1 MDVAAWLKNLGLG
14 EYEAETWR
22 RGNGFAHRHE
32 VGVQCCRVI
41 VIEPRSRF
49 LRDRL
54 CRATPDLRLQLAFC
68 FLLPSPSFAV
78 SVETVLTHQPI
89 CLSLYSPTRA
99 SLHSLL
105 DRLMTGL

>member
-32 VGVQCCRVI
+32 VGVQCCRI
-41 VIEPRSRF
+41 IDIEPRSRF

-54 CRATPDLRLQLAFC
+54 CRATPDLRLQFAFC
-68 FLLPSPSFAV
+68 FLLPPPSFAV
-78 SVETVLTHQPI
+78 SLDTALTHQPI
-89 CLSLYSPTRA
+89 CLSLYSFGPLSTA
-99 SLHSLL
+99 
-105 DRLMTGL
+105 T